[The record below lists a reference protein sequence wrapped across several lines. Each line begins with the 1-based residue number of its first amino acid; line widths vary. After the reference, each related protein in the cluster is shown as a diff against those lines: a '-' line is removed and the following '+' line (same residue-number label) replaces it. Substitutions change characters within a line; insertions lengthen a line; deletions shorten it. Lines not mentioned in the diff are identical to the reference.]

1 MPIVKSLLPYNY
13 LSSSSRAL
21 RYQLNTLHRSTS
33 TVMIAINS
41 LTAILDNDDDDEEEE
56 DDMIRHV
63 LQRFS
68 RGEDVNY
75 IPSSSSNTNY
85 NYYITLPLIYV
96 RIIKYCMSHGSNN
109 KEDI

>member
-1 MPIVKSLLPYNY
+1 MPIVKYLLPYNY

-63 LQRFS
+63 LQRYSLVEKTLIIFLLLLLQ
-68 RGEDVNY
+68 
-75 IPSSSSNTNY
+75 IPIIIIILLSPSYT
-85 NYYITLPLIYV
+85 YV
-96 RIIKYCMSHGSNN
+96 
-109 KEDI
+109 